1 MQFNKEIFAGSIVKT
16 NSSKPN
22 KNNRLEF
29 IQKMSNNLKKKK
41 DVNNNKYHKQIICN
55 HRIIPSNQ
63 SFTKD
68 LKKPP
73 EN

>member
-1 MQFNKEIFAGSIVKT
+1 
-16 NSSKPN
+16 
-22 KNNRLEF
+22 
-29 IQKMSNNLKKKK
+29 MSNNLKKKK